1 MSSNGGVPGIPSVTS
16 HASSEHQL
24 PTSKR
29 SSEPPEALQFLV
41 DRSLGRYDVADALR
55 ACGLIV
61 HTLASIYGEERA
73 QTVDDDEWLELAGKN
88 DYVVLMKDNVARL
101 EANRTALIAHGART
115 FCLTRR
121 GLTGLEQAAIFV
133 AQRHRIIQRAR
144 KPGPYVYGVYV
155 GGLAAIWLPPSSD

>member
-1 MSSNGGVPGIPSVTS
+1 MSSERP
-16 HASSEHQL
+16 L

-29 SSEPPEALQFLV
+29 SSEQPELPQFLV

-55 ACGLIV
+55 ACGLTV
-61 HTLASIYGEERA
+61 HTLASVYGEARA
-73 QTVDDDEWLELAGKN
+73 QTVDDDEWLELAGTN

-101 EANRTALIAHGART
+101 EANRAALIAHGART

-121 GLTGLEQAAIFV
+121 GLTGAEQAAIFV

-144 KPGPYVYGVYV
+144 KRGPYVYGVYV
-155 GGLAAIWLPPSSD
+155 GGLVPLWLPPTTG